1 MTRRQG
7 NIALLSVFAVLAIG
21 AIVVNGVFDY
31 LLAPDRRVLVVTM
44 RDGGQPAREALRT
57 ACGGLPGVAA
67 LPDEGSPDPVI
78 QGRFPVRFSLH
89 GASPRQEALLEDCV
103 GRQPHVRGF
112 LVEGDAT

>member
-7 NIALLSVFAVLAIG
+7 NRALLIAFAVLAIG

-31 LLAPDRRVLVVTM
+31 LLAPDRRMLVVTM
-44 RDGGQPAREALRT
+44 KDGGEPARTALRT
-57 ACGGLPGVAA
+57 ACGSLPGVSA
-67 LPDEGSPDPVI
+67 LPDAGNPDPSI

-89 GASPRQEALLEDCV
+89 GASAGQEAALEACV
-103 GRQPHVRGF
+103 NRQPHVRGY